1 MLADHADTQLPTLV
15 DLAHGEALDAYLERV
30 ADANYLTTAR
40 LIELVRAGRDT
51 TTAYLMLAPT
61 PATLERIARL
71 TGADAA
77 ALQNATLAAFDG
89 TSLDLHG
96 LDPTRQASFRNISA
110 RGWIPGHGTQICPQ
124 CLADDGIWSTTWRL
138 HTTTVCRT
146 HGTYL
151 LATCPGCQRPF
162 RDQRHS
168 PLRVVGPQTVCG
180 NPLGQGPRKQCR
192 VDLTTLTAEL
202 ADEDCLQRQARQD
215 AADAGGTVPTFAGQ
229 LDASEFTT
237 TLRSLTAL
245 LLHLAAATR
254 TPHELPSWACDV
266 ADPDTDRVR
275 RWSIRPPQ
283 DPALRSRA
291 LTAADHILAAE
302 DIDTAA
308 TRLGSWLQHIPGV
321 PEGWLGWLADHT
333 QMTPTLTRLVM
344 AAHAPRR
351 RLSHLLDQ
359 QPPLTASTRQIPQV
373 LPSRLVDE
381 HLAGLFDSRPA
392 TIGLFA
398 SLCIARTHPHIHS
411 WADAACELGL
421 PSEVGERSARACS
434 ASMTASPADVVTA
447 LGAASSELAVDY
459 RELEDRVRHLARTTR
474 WFTQWARAN
483 RPGTRPSSHVYAVQ
497 WQWLKVASGQVTSAP
512 AAGALW
518 SYRTFARS
526 LTIAQTQTL
535 TEVVSSNLTRPRRTD
550 ESASH
555 RPADER
561 HQRSPAS
568 APALPVLSEQ
578 FRTAACGP
586 EGGTDITVGADR

>member
-1 MLADHADTQLPTLV
+1 MRADKAESDLPTLV
-15 DLAHGEALDAYLERV
+15 GLAPGEALDSYLERV
-30 ADANYLTTAR
+30 ADANYLSTAR
-40 LIELVRAGRDT
+40 LIEMVRAGRDT

-77 ALQNATLAAFDG
+77 ALQKATLAAYDG

-96 LDPTRQASFRNISA
+96 LDPTLQASFRTISA

-192 VDLTTLTAEL
+192 VDLTTLTAEP
-202 ADEDCLQRQARQD
+202 ADDDCLQRQARQD
-215 AADAGGTVPTFAGQ
+215 TADAGAIVVTFAGQ
-229 LDASEFTT
+229 LAAPEFTT

-254 TPHELPSWACDV
+254 TPHELPSWARDV
-266 ADPDTDRVR
+266 ADADTDRVR

-291 LTAADHILAAE
+291 LTAADCILVAE

-308 TRLGSWLQHIPGV
+308 IRFGQWLQHIPDV
-321 PEGWLGWLADHT
+321 PEGRLGWLADHT

-373 LPSRLVDE
+373 LPAHLVRV

-392 TIGLFA
+392 TVGIFA
-398 SLCIARTHPHIHS
+398 SLCLTRTHPHVRS
-411 WADAACELGL
+411 WADAARELGL
-421 PSEVGERSARACS
+421 PPELGERTARACS
-434 ASMTASPADVVTA
+434 ASMTASPADVVAA
-447 LGAASSELAVDY
+447 LGVASRELEIDY
-459 RELEDRVRHLARTTR
+459 RELEDRVRRLARTTR
-474 WFTQWARAN
+474 WFTRWARAN
-483 RPGTRPSSHVYAVQ
+483 RPGTRPISHVYAVQ
-497 WQWLKVASGQVTSAP
+497 WLWLEMAQGHVASSPRTG
-512 AAGALW
+512 GAW
-518 SYRTFARS
+518 CYRKFARS

-535 TEVVSSNLTRPRRTD
+535 AQVGPTI
-550 ESASH
+550 SH
-555 RPADER
+555 MPK
-561 HQRSPAS
+561 
-568 APALPVLSEQ
+568 
-578 FRTAACGP
+578 
-586 EGGTDITVGADR
+586 EGR

>member
-1 MLADHADTQLPTLV
+1 MLADNAESDLPTLV
-15 DLAHGEALDAYLERV
+15 NLAPGEALDAYLERV

-40 LIELVRAGRDT
+40 LIEMVRAGHGS

-61 PATLERIARL
+61 PATLKRIAHL
-71 TGADAA
+71 TGAAAA
-77 ALQNATLAAFDG
+77 ALQNATLAAYDG

-96 LDPTRQASFRNISA
+96 LDPAHQSSFRTIAA
-110 RGWIPGHGTQICPQ
+110 RGWIPGHGTQICPA
-124 CLADDGIWSTTWRL
+124 CLADDGVWRTTWRL
-138 HTTTVCRT
+138 PTTTVCRT

-180 NPLGQGPRKQCR
+180 NPLGQGPHKQCR

-254 TPHELPSWACDV
+254 TPHELPSWTCDV
-266 ADPDTDRVR
+266 ADADTDRVR

-321 PEGWLGWLADHT
+321 PEGRLGWLADHT
-333 QMTPTLTRLVM
+333 RITPTLTRLVM

-359 QPPLTASTRQIPQV
+359 QPQLTASTRQIPQV

-381 HLAGLFDSRPA
+381 HLAGLFHSRP
-392 TIGLFA
+392 TTVGLFA
-398 SLCIARTHPHIHS
+398 SLCLARTHRHIRS

-421 PSEVGERSARACS
+421 PPEVGERTSRACS
-434 ASMTASPADVVTA
+434 ASMTASPADVVA
-447 LGAASSELAVDY
+447 AFGAASRDLEIDY

-474 WFTQWARAN
+474 WFSRWARAN
-483 RPGTRPSSHVYAVQ
+483 RPGTRSSSHAHAVN
-497 WQWLKVASGQVTSAP
+497 WLWTNAAGGTSSACPLLVARTSANKFSQSLSSDQTGRLMLELQP
-512 AAGALW
+512 
-518 SYRTFARS
+518 ARS
-526 LTIAQTQTL
+526 GLTIQ
-535 TEVVSSNLTRPRRTD
+535 
-550 ESASH
+550 ES
-555 RPADER
+555 
-561 HQRSPAS
+561 
-568 APALPVLSEQ
+568 
-578 FRTAACGP
+578 
-586 EGGTDITVGADR
+586 

>member
-1 MLADHADTQLPTLV
+1 MLADNADTYLPTLV
-15 DLAHGEALDAYLERV
+15 DLAPGEALDAYLERV

-40 LIELVRAGRDT
+40 LMELVRAGHDT

-61 PATLERIARL
+61 PVTLERIARL
-71 TGADAA
+71 TGADTA

-89 TSLDLHG
+89 TSLDLRG
-96 LDPTRQASFRNISA
+96 LDPARQTSFRTISA
-110 RGWIPGHGTQICPQ
+110 RGWIPGHGTQICPA
-124 CLADDGIWSTTWRL
+124 CLADDGVWRTTWRL
-138 HTTTVCRT
+138 PTTTVCRT

-180 NPLGQGPRKQCR
+180 NPLGQGPHKQCR

-254 TPHELPSWACDV
+254 TPHELPSWTCDV
-266 ADPDTDRVR
+266 ADADTDRVR

-321 PEGWLGWLADHT
+321 PEGRLGWLADHT
-333 QMTPTLTRLVM
+333 RITPTLTRLVM

-381 HLAGLFDSRPA
+381 HLAGLFHSRP
-392 TIGLFA
+392 TTVGLFA
-398 SLCIARTHPHIHS
+398 SLCLARTHPHIHS

-421 PSEVGERSARACS
+421 PPELGERTARACS

-447 LGAASSELAVDY
+447 LGAASGEMDVDH

-474 WFTQWARAN
+474 WFTQWARIH
-483 RPGTRPSSHVYAVQ
+483 RPGTHPASHGCAVL
-497 WQWLKVASGQVTSAP
+497 WIWLEVVHGQAGTAP
-512 AAGALW
+512 AGASRSAFRKFVRSLGPARAGAL
-518 SYRTFARS
+518 SMTVRTLPTTQRRTFEPKR
-526 LTIAQTQTL
+526 
-535 TEVVSSNLTRPRRTD
+535 
-550 ESASH
+550 
-555 RPADER
+555 
-561 HQRSPAS
+561 
-568 APALPVLSEQ
+568 
-578 FRTAACGP
+578 
-586 EGGTDITVGADR
+586 